1 MVEWGY
7 TIRQVAEMTGLQYFE
22 VWDLYQ
28 QGWTIEK
35 VFEKHPVIEEQ
46 EHFNET
52 THTRQSLFGLRRV

>member
-1 MVEWGY
+1 MDEWGY

-35 VFEKHPVIEEQ
+35 VFEKYPVIDEKEP
-46 EHFNET
+46 E
-52 THTRQSLFGLRRV
+52 